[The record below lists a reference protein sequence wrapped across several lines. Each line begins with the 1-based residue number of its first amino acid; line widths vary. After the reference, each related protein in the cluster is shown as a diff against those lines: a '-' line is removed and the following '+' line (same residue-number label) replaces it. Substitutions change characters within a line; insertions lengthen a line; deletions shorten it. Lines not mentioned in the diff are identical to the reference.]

1 MPGAT
6 AEVGKVG
13 ARGQVTIPKKI
24 REDEDL
30 EPGDHIIIAEE
41 DGTVIIE
48 KLDVEQWRQ
57 RVREIEEEEYD
68 GDGPTAEEVADMID
82 D

>member
-1 MPGAT
+1 MPGVT

-48 KLDVEQWRQ
+48 KLDVDKLVSQSK
-57 RVREIEEEEYD
+57 EIADEHGE
-68 GDGPTAEEVADMID
+68 TSAEEVAEMID

>member
-1 MPGAT
+1 MPRAT

-30 EPGDHIIIAEE
+30 EPGDHIVIAEE

-48 KLDVEQWRQ
+48 KLDMDKLVSRSK
-57 RVREIEEEEYD
+57 EIADEHGE
-68 GDGPTAEEVADMID
+68 TSAEEVAEMID